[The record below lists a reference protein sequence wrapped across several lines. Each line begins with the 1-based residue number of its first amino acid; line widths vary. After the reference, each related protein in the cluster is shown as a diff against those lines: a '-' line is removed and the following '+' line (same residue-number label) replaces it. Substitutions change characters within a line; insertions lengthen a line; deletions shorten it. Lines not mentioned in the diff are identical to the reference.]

1 MSLKVVFM
9 GTPDFAL
16 PALERLVSKHDVCA
30 VLTGEDKPR
39 GRGHEVV
46 YTPIKKYALEHG
58 IETYTPRTLKDEDI
72 QEKLASYGADVFV
85 VAAYGKILPRR
96 ILDMPRLGCVNI
108 HGSLLPSYRGAAPI
122 QWSIIDGREKT
133 GITTMLMNEGLD
145 TGDILEKYEVDIL
158 PDETGG
164 SLFDKLSKLG
174 ADAIEDTLDRLSS
187 GQITPVPQDDTD
199 TEYAKIITKD
209 MAHIDWNTS
218 SRWLE
223 RYVRS
228 FDPFPGSYTNLHGN
242 IIKIWRLEV
251 LEDDSSD
258 TIMPGSIQID
268 TTLGI
273 KVKTGDGWVLI
284 KQLQKAGKKR
294 MSSKDFLNGNKI
306 SANDRFE

>member
-16 PALERLVSKHDVCA
+16 PALERLVSKYDVCA

-58 IETYTPRTLKDEDI
+58 IEIYTPRTLKDEDI
-72 QEKLASYGADVFV
+72 QEKLASYHADVFV

-122 QWSIIDGREKT
+122 QWSIIDGRKKT
-133 GITTMLMNEGLD
+133 GITTMLMNEELD

-187 GQITPVPQDDTD
+187 GQITPVPQADTD
-199 TEYAKIITKD
+199 TDYAKIITKD
-209 MAHIDWNTS
+209 MAHIDWSAS

-228 FDPFPGSYTNLHGN
+228 FDPFPGCYTNLHGN

-251 LEDDSSD
+251 LEDDSSE

-268 TTLGI
+268 AILGI

-294 MSSKDFLNGNKI
+294 MSSKDFLNGNKV
-306 SANDRFE
+306 SADDRFE